1 MPQDIIGR
9 DAELDAVE
17 RFLSAVGERPAA
29 LLLEGEAGVGKTTVW
44 REAVAAANARGLRV
58 LQARPAES
66 EAALSYAALADLIG
80 AVFEETRA
88 DLPEPQ
94 QRALD
99 VVLLRGDGGGRAHP
113 RTTATALVG
122 VLTALAAERP
132 TVVAIDD
139 VQWLDRAS
147 ERALAFA
154 ARRLPPKSGL
164 LLTCRSDGDGTAPL
178 GLNRAQPDQLLE
190 TVVVGPL
197 SLAAL
202 HHVLASRIGK
212 PPPRPLLVRIAAA
225 SGGNPFFAL
234 EIARA
239 LEREGGQRALD
250 DPLPVTRGLHELVA
264 ARMRA
269 LSRQAREAIVTV
281 SMLSRPTVA
290 GVAAALGSG
299 DGLHA
304 GLVEAEEAGVL
315 VSEHDRL
322 RFSHPLLASVIHGS
336 VSAQRRRQLHR
347 RLAEVATDAE
357 ERAHHLARSTTEP
370 DEDVAAELERA
381 AERATGRG
389 AQDAAAELYEASSR
403 LTPPDRADEVARR
416 TAGAASA
423 LFAAGDLARAR
434 SLAERVAA
442 TAEHG
447 HVRAESRLLLADI
460 AWVDETAQAAAE
472 HLERAL
478 PEAGDDRVL
487 RGRIHAALAS
497 QLLRLDDEHAAQL
510 DAAMTLLD
518 EEQHAALLA
527 KLLFGKFIVEL
538 HLGRGARLDL
548 FERGLEM
555 EARAHLVG
563 ATPSCPGLHFQSIDA
578 FDAARARFQL
588 EDKWCREHGE
598 EGARARGLA
607 HLATVELRAGRW
619 ELAERYIEESCS
631 AMEQIARRGLWS
643 VPLRIRALVDAH
655 RGRFP
660 RARSTLLPLIE
671 ETERRQDRWWAA
683 GYLSTLGFVEFA
695 AGADAAAD
703 TAWTR
708 MAEHVAALGVKEHA
722 RDRSEPDHIEAL
734 LTLGGTERARR
745 LLDHL
750 ECRGRTWPRL
760 WIDAA
765 LPRARA
771 LVVAAEGDVAAALA
785 TLDEAPEIG
794 ELPFELARTLLA
806 KGRLH
811 RRVKQKRAAADALQ
825 RALEIFEQLGS
836 PPWIERTRAE
846 LARVGLRPASRWE
859 LTETERR
866 VAELA
871 AAGRTNREVAQQ
883 LFMSPKTVEANLARV
898 YRKLGIRS
906 RAELG
911 ARIAAR
917 A

>member
-1 MPQDIIGR
+1 MAQDIIGR

-17 RFLSAVGERPAA
+17 RFLAAVGERPAA
-29 LLLEGEAGVGKTTVW
+29 LLLEGEAGIGKTTVW
-44 REAVAAANARGLRV
+44 REAVAAAHARGLRV

-66 EAALSYAALADLIG
+66 EARLSYAALADLIG
-80 AVFEETRA
+80 AVYEETRA
-88 DLPEPQ
+88 ELPEPQ

-99 VVLLRGDGGGRAHP
+99 VVLLRGDGEGRAHA

-122 VLTALAAERP
+122 VLTALVAERP
-132 TVVAIDD
+132 TVIAIDD
-139 VQWLDRAS
+139 AHWLDRAS
-147 ERALAFA
+147 ERALEFA
-154 ARRLPPKSGL
+154 ARRLPPRSGL

-178 GLNRAQPDQLLE
+178 GLGRAQPDDLLE

-202 HHVLASRIGK
+202 HHVLAGRLGK

-239 LEREGGQRALD
+239 LEREGGQQALG

-264 ARMRA
+264 ARMRT
-269 LSRQAREAIVTV
+269 LSRRAREAVVIV

-290 GVAAALGSG
+290 AVAAALGSG
-299 DGLHA
+299 DGSHA
-304 GLVEAEEAGVL
+304 GLREAEEAGVV
-315 VSEHDRL
+315 VSELDRL
-322 RFSHPLLASVIHGS
+322 RFSHPLLASVVYGS
-336 VSAQRRRQLHR
+336 VSAERRRQLHR
-347 RLAEVATDAE
+347 RLAAVATDAE
-357 ERAHHLARSTTEP
+357 ERAHHLARGTTEP
-370 DEDVAAELERA
+370 DEDIAAELERG
-381 AERATGRG
+381 AERAAGRG

-403 LTPPDRADEVARR
+403 LTPPDRADEAASRMARC
-416 TAGAASA
+416 ASA

-447 HVRAESRLLLADI
+447 HVRAESRILLADI
-460 AWVDETAQAAAE
+460 AWVDETAQATAE

-478 PEAGDDRVL
+478 SDAGDDRVL
-487 RGRIHAALAS
+487 RGRIHAALLD
-497 QLLRLDDEHAAQL
+497 LLRPDDEHTAQL
-510 DAAMTLLD
+510 DAAIALLD
-518 EEQHAALLA
+518 EEQHPALLA
-527 KLLFGKFIVEL
+527 ELLFGKFSLEL
-538 HLGRGARLDL
+538 HLGRGVRMDL
-548 FERGLEM
+548 FEKGLEM
-555 EARAHLVG
+555 EARFRLVG
-563 ATPSCPGLHFQSIDA
+563 KQGFPAAHFRVIDA
-578 FDAARARFQL
+578 FDAARARLEL
-588 EDKWCREHGE
+588 EDRWCREHGE
-598 EGARARGLA
+598 EGARAKGLA
-607 HLATVELRAGRW
+607 DLAAVELRAGSW
-619 ELAERYIEESCS
+619 ELAERYIEESCT
-631 AMEQIARRGLWS
+631 AIEQIATRGLWS
-643 VPLRIRALVDAH
+643 GPLKVRALVDAH
-655 RGRFP
+655 RGRFG

-671 ETERRQDRWWAA
+671 ETERREDRWWAA

-703 TAWTR
+703 AAWAR

-734 LTLGGTERARR
+734 LALGEIERARR
-745 LLDHL
+745 LLDYL
-750 ECRGRTWPRL
+750 EWRGRTWPRL
-760 WIDAA
+760 WIDAT

-771 LVVAAEGDVAAALA
+771 LVAAAEGNAAAALA
-785 TLDEAPEIG
+785 MLDEAPEIG

-806 KGRLH
+806 KGRLY

-836 PPWIERTRAE
+836 PPWIERTHAE
-846 LARVGLRPASRWE
+846 LARVGLRPASDWE

-871 AAGRTNREVAQQ
+871 AAGCTNRDVAQQ
-883 LFMSPKTVEANLARV
+883 LFMSPKTVEANLARA

-911 ARIAAR
+911 ARMAR
-917 A
+917 RA